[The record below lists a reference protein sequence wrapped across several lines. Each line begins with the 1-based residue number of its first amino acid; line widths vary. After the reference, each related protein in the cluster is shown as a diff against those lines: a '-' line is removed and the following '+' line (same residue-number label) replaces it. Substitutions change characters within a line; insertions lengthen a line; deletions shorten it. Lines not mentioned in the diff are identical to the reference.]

1 MKIKEFIKYL
11 KEINVNVTEKEL
23 SLLDKYYEYLVEYN
37 SHTNLTSITDK
48 ELVYLKHFYDS
59 ISVAQS
65 YDFTK
70 ELNVLDIGTGAGFPG
85 VILKIFFP
93 QIKLVLLDSNNKKT
107 TFLINLIEKLD
118 LKNVTVVNDRAE
130 NYIKQNR
137 ESYDVVISRAVANM
151 AILLELG
158 IPFLKV
164 GGNLIAMKASS
175 EVTTKE
181 LENSR
186 NTLQTLKAKII
197 TKKSFLLPIENSQ
210 RTIIVL
216 EKEDIT
222 DPRYPRSYD
231 KILKK
236 PLK

>member
-1 MKIKEFIKYL
+1 MKINEFIDYL
-11 KEINVNVTEKEL
+11 KKININVTEKEL
-23 SLLDKYYEYLVEYN
+23 SLLEKYYEYLVEYN

-48 ELVYLKHFYDS
+48 DLVYLKHFYDS

-65 YDFTK
+65 YDFNK
-70 ELNVLDIGTGAGFPG
+70 KLKVLDIGTGAGFPG
-85 VILKIFFP
+85 VVLKIFFP
-93 QIKLVLLDSNNKKT
+93 KLDLVLLDSNNKKT
-107 TFLINLIEKLD
+107 TFLVNLIEKLE
-118 LKNVTVVNDRAE
+118 LENVTIINNRAE

-186 NTLQTLKAKII
+186 NTLQTLKSKII
-197 TKKSFLLPIENSQ
+197 TEKMFLLPIENSQ

-222 DPRYPRSYD
+222 DPKYPRSYD

>member
-1 MKIKEFIKYL
+1 MKINEFIDYL
-11 KEINVNVTEKEL
+11 KKININVTEKEL
-23 SLLDKYYEYLVEYN
+23 SLLEKYYEYLVEYN

-48 ELVYLKHFYDS
+48 DLVYLKHFYDS

-70 ELNVLDIGTGAGFPG
+70 DLKVLDIGTGAGFPG
-85 VILKIFFP
+85 VVLKIFFP
-93 QIKLVLLDSNNKKT
+93 KLELVLLDSNNKKT
-107 TFLINLIEKLD
+107 TFLVNLIEKLE
-118 LKNVTVVNDRAE
+118 LENVTIINNRAE

-137 ESYDVVISRAVANM
+137 ESFDVVISRAVANM

-181 LENSR
+181 IDNSR
-186 NTLQTLKAKII
+186 NTLQLLKSKII
-197 TKKSFLLPIENSQ
+197 IEKSFLLPIENSQ
-210 RTIIVL
+210 RTIIIL
-216 EKEDIT
+216 EKEGIT
-222 DPRYPRSYD
+222 DPKYPRSYD

>member
-1 MKIKEFIKYL
+1 MKINEFINYL

-23 SLLDKYYEYLVEYN
+23 SLLEKYYEYLVEYN

-48 ELVYLKHFYDS
+48 DLVYLKHFYDS

-70 ELNVLDIGTGAGFPG
+70 ELKVLDIGTGAGFPG

-93 QIKLVLLDSNNKKT
+93 KLELVLLDSNNKKT
-107 TFLINLIEKLD
+107 TFLINLIEKLG
-118 LKNVTVVNDRAE
+118 LENVTVVNDRAE

-137 ESYDVVISRAVANM
+137 ESFDIVISRAVANT

-164 GGNLIAMKASS
+164 GGNLIVMKASS
-175 EVTTKE
+175 EVTNKE
-181 LENSR
+181 LDNSK
-186 NTLQTLKAKII
+186 NTLPILKTKLIN
-197 TKKSFLLPIENSQ
+197 KKSFLLPVENSQ
-210 RTIIVL
+210 RTIIIFKKNDV
-216 EKEDIT
+216 T
-222 DPRYPRSYD
+222 DSKYPRSYD

>member
-1 MKIKEFIKYL
+1 MKINEFIDYL
-11 KEINVNVTEKEL
+11 KEININVTEKEL
-23 SLLDKYYEYLVEYN
+23 SLLEKYYEFLVEYN
-37 SHTNLTSITDK
+37 SHTNLTSITQKD
-48 ELVYLKHFYDS
+48 LVYLKHFYDS

-70 ELNVLDIGTGAGFPG
+70 ELKVLDIGTGAGFPG

-107 TFLINLIEKLD
+107 TFLINLIKKLD

-137 ESYDVVISRAVANM
+137 ESFDVVISRAVANM

-164 GGNLIAMKASS
+164 GGNLIAMKASR

-181 LENSR
+181 LDNSK
-186 NTLQTLKAKII
+186 NTLQIIKAKII
-197 TKKSFLLPIENSQ
+197 TEKSFLLPIENSQ
-210 RTIIVL
+210 RTIIVF

-222 DPRYPRSYD
+222 DTKYPRSYD
-231 KILKK
+231 KILKN